1 MITGLDLEPLSSEE
15 FTEMKVRGVAKN
27 GSCMPLVFD
36 DLKKN
41 RIREWDAWG
50 KFFWDRG
57 HVVGHPHSQLLV
69 TANDRI
75 STREFGT
82 QG

>member
-1 MITGLDLEPLSSEE
+1 MITGLDVEPLSLKIHRNEVE
-15 FTEMKVRGVAKN
+15 CCKERQLYA
-27 GSCMPLVFD
+27 LVFD

-41 RIREWDAWG
+41 RIEWDAWG
-50 KFFWDRG
+50 KFFWDRKN
-57 HVVGHPHSQLLV
+57 VGHPHSQLLV

-75 STREFGT
+75 STQGGT